1 MSARSIAEPWSAPAA
16 PPEQVAWK
24 LDWNLLRTFMV
35 IVQEQG
41 LTAAAARLDLKQPSV
56 SNALKR
62 LERALGVQLIERG
75 PRTFRLT
82 ARGHALY
89 RECTG
94 IFGSVNRLASALE
107 QAEGEIAGTV
117 QLALAS
123 HVVSPLID
131 DTLAEFHRLHPA
143 ACLSISVSSSREVVG
158 SVFEKRAALGV
169 CLVRDRLPELEYTAL
184 YTEHFG
190 FYCGPGHRLFGRH
203 GLRLEDLR
211 GEQCV
216 SFHTD
221 QLSDVLRPVAV
232 LRAEADFDEN
242 LAGVSTHLEEIRR
255 MVLAGLGIGALPVH
269 VVERDVRDGL
279 LFRLPPYQ
287 NPPAVDIWLVRHP
300 QASVNRAEAE
310 FTRLL
315 LQRVADTPRR
325 QRIYGL
331 NTDMTTDTTPV
342 ASRHTTKGRAPG
354 ARRKKQQNSQ
364 PTEDN
369 TP

>member
-1 MSARSIAEPWSAPAA
+1 MPAQSIAKSWSAPAEA
-16 PPEQVAWK
+16 PEQVAWS

-41 LTAAAARLDLKQPSV
+41 LTAAAARLDLKQPSI

-62 LERALGVQLIERG
+62 LEQALGVQLIERG
-75 PRTFRLT
+75 PRSFRLT
-82 ARGHALY
+82 ARGAALY

-107 QAEGEIAGTV
+107 NAEGEITGTV

-131 DTLAEFHRLHPA
+131 DTLAEFHRFHPA
-143 ACLSISVSSSREVVG
+143 ACLSIGVHSSRDVVG
-158 SVFEKRAALGV
+158 SVLAKRAALGV
-169 CLVRDRLPELEYTAL
+169 CLVRERLPELEYTAL

-190 FYCGPGHRLFGRH
+190 FYCGPGHRLFGKR

-221 QLSDVLRPVAV
+221 QLTDVLRPVAM
-232 LRAEADFDEN
+232 LRAAADFDAN

-255 MVLAGLGIGALPVH
+255 MVLAGLGIGALPIH

-287 NPPAVDIWLVRHP
+287 DPPAIDIWLVRHP
-300 QASVNRAEAE
+300 QARVNRAEAE

-315 LQRVADTPRR
+315 LQRVAGTPRE
-325 QRIYGL
+325 QRVYGL
-331 NTDMTTDTTPV
+331 SPQDSAQARPART
-342 ASRHTTKGRAPG
+342 AARSATTKANPAPA
-354 ARRKKQQNSQ
+354 ARRKK
-364 PTEDN
+364 
-369 TP
+369 